1 MLLGLVR
8 MYGAAPGRRVRRGAG
23 LDTLVEAM
31 LAQNT
36 NMVNAV
42 RGYRMLRRRFATWQ
56 EVLAAPVGEVQREIA
71 VCGLARMRARRLQ
84 DLLRAILE
92 QRGRLSIDFL
102 ARETPEAAFEYLMS
116 FYGIGP
122 KTAAFTLL
130 FGFGHPVL
138 PVDNGVLRVIRR
150 LRLVR
155 AKARDLEAERVLSPL
170 IARGNH
176 YPTHVLLFRH
186 AKERCRVR
194 NPTRSASCS
203 ELSEILG
210 TGIPAH
216 EAVPMALYCFL
227 RHPASF
233 PDVLHH
239 AIFIGGD
246 TDTIAS
252 MAASLSAALLGP
264 TAIPPRWLSTIR
276 EDTYPPRAIESLAD
290 RLYEKYVR

>member
-1 MLLGLVR
+1 
-8 MYGAAPGRRVRRGAG
+8 MYGAAPGRRVARGAG

-36 NMVNAV
+36 NMVNAA
-42 RGYRMLRRRFATWQ
+42 RGYRMLRRKFATWQ

-71 VCGLARMRARRLQ
+71 ICGLARMRARRLQ
-84 DLLRAILE
+84 DLLRKILE
-92 QRGRLSIDFL
+92 ERGRLSIDFL
-102 ARETPEAAFEYLMS
+102 ARETPEAAFEYLMG

-138 PVDNGVLRVIRR
+138 PVDNGVLRVVRR

-176 YPTHVLLFRH
+176 YATHVLLFRH

-194 NPTRSASCS
+194 NPKCGECRLVAVCPYGQRRVKHRPVEVEVRVGKGGGRRLAGFVSAGVGKV
-203 ELSEILG
+203 G
-210 TGIPAH
+210 T
-216 EAVPMALYCFL
+216 E
-227 RHPASF
+227 
-233 PDVLHH
+233 
-239 AIFIGGD
+239 
-246 TDTIAS
+246 
-252 MAASLSAALLGP
+252 
-264 TAIPPRWLSTIR
+264 
-276 EDTYPPRAIESLAD
+276 E
-290 RLYEKYVR
+290 